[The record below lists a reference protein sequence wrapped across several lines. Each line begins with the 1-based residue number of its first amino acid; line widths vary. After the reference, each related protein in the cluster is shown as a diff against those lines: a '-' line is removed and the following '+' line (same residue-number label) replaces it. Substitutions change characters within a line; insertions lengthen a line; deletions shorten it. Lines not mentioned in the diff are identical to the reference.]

1 MKYEPNKFKLIP
13 LNILTEP
20 QSTGLYKVYKDFY
33 WFITKDNEILL
44 SEKYKTP
51 QCNADIKVLEH
62 MIKSYNFDL
71 TIEKIPFIYLEKM
84 DSYDY

>member
-51 QCNADIKVLEH
+51 QCNLNIKVLEI
-62 MIKSYNFDL
+62 MIKSYDIKL
-71 TIEKIPFIYLEKM
+71 EIKKIPFIFIEIDNDEY
-84 DSYDY
+84 